1 MLISHLE
8 ESKSSKCYIAKLEN
22 NGKKRKEKMSKMI
35 EKSD

>member
-22 NGKKRKEKMSKMI
+22 NEKTGKKKCLK
-35 EKSD
+35 